1 MITYLVAFL
10 CAAMVSTFL
19 TVVVRNRALKYGWV
33 DQAKTSRKIH
43 GTPVPRLG
51 GIAIVCGFFAPLFGL
66 LIVDSSVGRI
76 FLGNTDLVSGLF
88 CCGISTAFLGLYDD
102 LRGSGA
108 KLKFAIQFAAAG
120 ALYSL
125 GFRID
130 HIANPFGEPLALGM
144 LSIPFTLLWIV
155 GIINAMNLIDGLD
168 GLAGGVAL
176 FAVGA
181 NFILACAH
189 GDVLLC
195 LVMASLAGAVLGFL
209 IFNFN
214 PASIFMGDT
223 GSMFLGF
230 VLATVSIK
238 TSTKSGTA
246 VAMLVP
252 ILALGLPIMDTLL
265 AVIRRSLLGRA
276 IFSSDKEHIHH
287 RIMRVLVVSHRR
299 AVLILYGLCC
309 VFAITALGMAYANGA
324 QGTMLLLGMGGIVFV
339 LIRKLGY
346 LSRREIVTAHGQRKR
361 NIELR
366 TLVKQV
372 NGSIANAQNVE
383 GIWESVRPLAE
394 GLQASSLRLRVQRH
408 GATIDDDL
416 RFETRRPGGSAP
428 PLEISLDITWN
439 ERKLGSLNLAWG
451 DGRAQIDRDEEL
463 ALELVADSIAKAA
476 RSMEPHG
483 APWSQQGL
491 AAGKTTQPRNLVS

>member
-1 MITYLVAFL
+1 
-10 CAAMVSTFL
+10 
-19 TVVVRNRALKYGWV
+19 
-33 DQAKTSRKIH
+33 
-43 GTPVPRLG
+43 
-51 GIAIVCGFFAPLFGL
+51 
-66 LIVDSSVGRI
+66 
-76 FLGNTDLVSGLF
+76 
-88 CCGISTAFLGLYDD
+88 
-102 LRGSGA
+102 
-108 KLKFAIQFAAAG
+108 
-120 ALYSL
+120 
-125 GFRID
+125 
-130 HIANPFGEPLALGM
+130 
-144 LSIPFTLLWIV
+144 
-155 GIINAMNLIDGLD
+155 
-168 GLAGGVAL
+168 
-176 FAVGA
+176 
-181 NFILACAH
+181 
-189 GDVLLC
+189 
-195 LVMASLAGAVLGFL
+195 MASLGGAVLGFL

-265 AVIRRSLLGRA
+265 AVLRRSLLGRA

-287 RIMRVLVVSHRR
+287 RIMSVLVVSHRR

-309 VFAITALGMAYANGA
+309 LFAITALGMAYANGA
-324 QGTMLLLGMGGIVFV
+324 QGTMLLLGISGIVFV

-346 LSRREIVTAHGQRKR
+346 LSRREIVTAHGHRKR

-372 NGSIANAQNVE
+372 NGSIATARNVE

-394 GLQASSLRLRVQRH
+394 ALQASSLQLSVQRS
-408 GATIDDDL
+408 AASIDDL
-416 RFETRRPGGSAP
+416 RFETRRLGGAAL

-439 ERKLGSLNLAWG
+439 ERKLGSLDLAWG

-476 RSMEPHG
+476 RSMEPDG

>member
-10 CAAMVSTFL
+10 SAVMVSTIL
-19 TVVVRNRALKYGWV
+19 TVAVRNCAVRYGWV

-66 LIVDSSVGRI
+66 LLVDSSVGRV
-76 FLGNTDLVSGLF
+76 FVGNTDLVSGLF

-102 LRGSGA
+102 VRGSGA

-130 HIANPFGEPLALGM
+130 HIANPFGDPLPLGM
-144 LSIPFTLLWIV
+144 LSIPFTVFWIV

-176 FAVGA
+176 FAVAA
-181 NFILACAH
+181 NFFLAFAH

-195 LVMASLAGAVLGFL
+195 LVMASLGGAVLGFL

-265 AVIRRSLLGRA
+265 AVLRRSLLGRA

-287 RIMRVLVVSHRR
+287 RLMSVLVVSHRS
-299 AVLILYGLCC
+299 AVLILYGVCC
-309 VFAITALGMAYANGA
+309 LFAMTALGMAYANSA
-324 QGTMLLLGMGGIVFV
+324 QGAMLLLGISVVVFF

-346 LSRREIVTAHGQRKR
+346 LSRSEMVTAQGQRKR

-383 GIWESVRPLAE
+383 GIWDSVRPLAE
-394 GLQASSLRLRVQRH
+394 ALQASSLQLRVQRH
-408 GATIDDDL
+408 GASLEEDL
-416 RFETRRPGGSAP
+416 RFETRRLGGAAL

-439 ERKLGSLNLAWG
+439 ERKLGSLDLAWG
-451 DGRAQIDRDEEL
+451 DGRGEVDRDEEL

-476 RSMEPHG
+476 RSMEPDG
-483 APWSQQGL
+483 APWSREGL
-491 AAGKTTQPRNLVS
+491 GKGKPQPRNQLS

>member
-1 MITYLVAFL
+1 MITYFVAFF
-10 CAAMVSTFL
+10 CAVIVSTFL
-19 TVVVRNRALKYGWV
+19 TVVVRNRALQYGWV
-33 DQAKTSRKIH
+33 DQVKTSRKIH
-43 GTPVPRLG
+43 GRPVPRLG
-51 GIAIVCGFFAPLFGL
+51 GIAIVCGFFAPLFAL
-66 LIVDSSVGRI
+66 LLVDSSVGRI
-76 FLGNTDLVSGLF
+76 FRGNTDLVSGLF

-102 LRGSGA
+102 VRGSGA
-108 KLKFAIQFAAAG
+108 KLKFTIQFAAAG

-125 GFRID
+125 GFRIE
-130 HIANPFGEPLALGM
+130 HIANPFGDPLALGM

-168 GLAGGVAL
+168 GLAGGVAF
-176 FAVGA
+176 FAVA
-181 NFILACAH
+181 TNFVLALSR

-195 LVMASLAGAVLGFL
+195 LVMASLGGAVLGFL

-252 ILALGLPIMDTLL
+252 VLALGLPIMDTLL
-265 AVIRRSLLGRA
+265 SVLRRGLLGRA

-287 RIMRVLVVSHRR
+287 RLMTRLVVSQRR
-299 AVLILYGLCC
+299 AVLILYALCC
-309 VFAITALGMAYANGA
+309 LFAITALGMAFANGA
-324 QGTMLLLGMGGIVFV
+324 QGTLLLLGTGFVVFV

-346 LSRREIVTAHGQRKR
+346 LSRSEMTIAHGVRKR

-366 TLVKQV
+366 SLVKQV
-372 NGSIANAQNVE
+372 NGEIAKAQNIQ
-383 GIWESVRPLAE
+383 GIWDSVRPLVE

-408 GATIDDDL
+408 GATVDDDL
-416 RFETRRPGGSAP
+416 RFETRRPAGPAP

-439 ERKLGSLNLAWG
+439 ERKLGNLDLAWG
-451 DGRAQIDRDEEL
+451 DGRVEIDRDEEL

-476 RSMEPHG
+476 RSMEPDG
-483 APWSQQGL
+483 APWSRQGL
-491 AAGKTTQPRNLVS
+491 SSGKTRPRNLVS